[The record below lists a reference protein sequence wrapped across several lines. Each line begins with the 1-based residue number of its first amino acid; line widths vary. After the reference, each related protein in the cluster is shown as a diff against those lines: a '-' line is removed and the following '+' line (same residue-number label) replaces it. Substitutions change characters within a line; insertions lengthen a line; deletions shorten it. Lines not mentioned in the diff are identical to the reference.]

1 MALGNSRLRTAP
13 ALAARCLLTSAI
25 AGLALSTL
33 LAPAPAL
40 AKDKEKAPVL
50 PRLGMDPGEPQVRS
64 APPALPFAISPATSK
79 EYVLDFHGY
88 LLLPLRLGVNERE
101 HPGDG
106 QSALVLHSPP
116 FVPQDYREFEYTA
129 IVPDPYVQLGFTY
142 GNRVVSG
149 TAIIAA
155 TSVTDGEAAYDPV
168 RQLGVKAAYVSLN
181 LSEPVGVPLQLRVGA
196 MTHRYGSM
204 GAFDSGRYATPLIAR
219 VNAVGETA
227 TAGFELTEGVTLVLE
242 QGIGGQL
249 GRMANALTE
258 SGWNDFADPNAGT
271 SFVNHVHAGLGLF
284 ERVQLGLHYITAFTQ
299 DDQYLDQKTAD
310 GRVTVY
316 GADARLTAGPY
327 GHLYLGAART
337 EAVNSETVS
346 GIIEVLNAR
355 GGRGLMDEY
364 LGPDGNGDGALTT
377 FGAQY
382 DLSLSRLLFPEDYL
396 GKNPDV
402 LFSLFGIGT
411 SVESDEADY
420 DGVLKLKAGTE
431 LTYNVT
437 SWFGTSGRFDHVRLD
452 NEFNRRSFNT
462 YTARLL
468 FHSDWQSRDEFALS
482 YSHFVYGREVYA
494 ARGYP
499 PVEQP
504 SLNPDRH
511 VFSLSATFWW

>member
-1 MALGNSRLRTAP
+1 MALGNSHVRTAP
-13 ALAARCLLTSAI
+13 VRAARLLRGSLI

-33 LAPAPAL
+33 LAPGPAF

-64 APPALPFAISPATSK
+64 APPALPFAIPPATSK

-88 LLLPLRLGVNERE
+88 LLLPLRLGLNERE

-106 QSALVLHSPP
+106 QSALVLHAPP
-116 FVPQDYREFEYTA
+116 LIPQDYRRFQYTA
-129 IVPDPYVQLGFTY
+129 VVPDPYIQLGFTY
-142 GNRVVSG
+142 GNRVVAG
-149 TAIIAA
+149 TAILAA
-155 TSVTDGEAAYDPV
+155 TTAYDAEAAYDPV
-168 RQLGVKAAYVSLN
+168 RQLGVRAAYVSLN
-181 LSEPVGVPLQLRVGA
+181 LAEPVGIPLQLRVGA
-196 MTHRYGSM
+196 MAHRYGSM

-219 VNAVGETA
+219 VNAIGETA
-227 TAGFELTEGVTLVLE
+227 TAAFELSEGITLVLE

-249 GRMANALTE
+249 GRMPSALAS
-258 SGWNDFADPNAGT
+258 SGWNDFADPDAGA

-284 ERVQLGLHYITAFTQ
+284 QRVQLGAHYITAFTQ
-299 DDQYLDQKTAD
+299 DDQYLDQATAD
-310 GRVTVY
+310 GRITVL

-337 EAVNSETVS
+337 EAVNANSVS

-355 GGRGLMDEY
+355 GGRGLTNEY
-364 LGPDGNGDGALTT
+364 FGEASNGDGALTT

-382 DLSLSRLLFPEDYL
+382 DLSLSNLLFPEDYI
-396 GKNPDV
+396 GKNSDV
-402 LFSLFGIGT
+402 LVSLFGIGT
-411 SVESDEADY
+411 SVESDDPER

-431 LTYNVT
+431 LTYNIT
-437 SWFGTSGRFDHVRLD
+437 SWFGTSGRVDHVRLD

-482 YSHFVYGREVYA
+482 YSHFVYGNEVYA
-494 ARGYP
+494 SRGYP
-499 PVEQP
+499 PVDQP